1 MRQTQLPDHQITQL
15 PNLLNFLVRR
25 VLAAPFTELFELQT
39 ARRRLLILG
48 RRVVPF
54 FAVAAL

>member
-1 MRQTQLPDHQITQL
+1 MRQTQLPDYQITQL

-25 VLAAPFTELFELQT
+25 MLPAALAELFELQAT
-39 ARRRLLILG
+39 CRGLLVLG
-48 RRVVPF
+48 RRVVPL

>member
-1 MRQTQLPDHQITQL
+1 MRQTQLPDYQITQL

-25 VLAAPFTELFELQT
+25 MLPAALTELFELQT
-39 ARRRLLILG
+39 ARRGLLVLG
-48 RRVVPF
+48 RRIVPL